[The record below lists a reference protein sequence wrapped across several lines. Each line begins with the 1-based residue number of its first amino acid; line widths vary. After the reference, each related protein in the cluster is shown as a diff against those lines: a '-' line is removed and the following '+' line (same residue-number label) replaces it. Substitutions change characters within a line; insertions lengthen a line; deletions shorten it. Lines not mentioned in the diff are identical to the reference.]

1 MEKVIAEA
9 LATIFKTKGYMLRMV
24 EAKDRSLESLI
35 NLKYSYPGPGLP
47 AFELFIWKRNNFY
60 SHRCFYSQSLS
71 LAVNKT
77 PDIVYLF
84 LNGT

>member
-47 AFELFIWKRNNFY
+47 AFELFI
-60 SHRCFYSQSLS
+60 
-71 LAVNKT
+71 
-77 PDIVYLF
+77 
-84 LNGT
+84 